1 MYKMSDCKVAWKRS
15 VLLCPK
21 CYRRYL
27 IKEKI
32 SKIYPE
38 IGRTFSYV
46 CMRVQ

>member
-1 MYKMSDCKVAWKRS
+1 MSDCKVAWKRS

-27 IKEKI
+27 IKKKI
-32 SKIYPE
+32 FKE
-38 IGRTFSYV
+38 IGRMFSHV